1 MSDSSPYVVAADTVI
16 ISDILYYISNK
27 LHNTPTGT
35 VVTTCHSFYT
45 DNDYVFNQ
53 KKQLCDATNE
63 ICHARRNDNKR
74 LNNIEDI
81 CAILT
86 RRDSQALFIPKFA
99 SLDLSNVPISDAGD
113 PSLGQLMG
121 AIMDMK
127 RNMVTTDMLRSSFN
141 EF

>member
-1 MSDSSPYVVAADTVI
+1 MDDSTHYVTVADKVIASDL
-16 ISDILYYISNK
+16 LYYISNK
-27 LHNTPTGT
+27 VHNTPIATI
-35 VVTTCHSFYT
+35 VTTCHNFYT

>member
-1 MSDSSPYVVAADTVI
+1 MSDSAHYVAVADKVI
-16 ISDILYYISNK
+16 ASDLLYYISNEV
-27 LHNTPTGT
+27 HNTPIAT
-35 VVTTCHSFYT
+35 VVTTCHNFYT
-45 DNDYVFNQ
+45 NNDYVFNQ
-53 KKQLCDATNE
+53 RKQLCDATNE
-63 ICHARRNDNKR
+63 ICHAHCNDNKR